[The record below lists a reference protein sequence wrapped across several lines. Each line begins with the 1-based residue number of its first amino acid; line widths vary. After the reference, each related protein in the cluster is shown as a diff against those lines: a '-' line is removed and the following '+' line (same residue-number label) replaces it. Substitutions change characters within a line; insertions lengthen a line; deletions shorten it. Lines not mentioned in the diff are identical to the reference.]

1 MSDYLAVG
9 GVSAV
14 LKALL
19 NTGLSEGGPAT
30 VLVSPPGITNKAPD
44 LIVTGPDEQAQ
55 LNLFMYYAS
64 INPALRNTGLPSM
77 DASGAQLSNP
87 PLAINLHYLVTAYG
101 ANPFDME
108 ILLAFAMQVFHNT
121 PVVPRS
127 VIQSALTALSSG
139 SPSTEQQLISAST
152 LASQI
157 EHIRITPEALTT
169 EEIYRLWTA
178 FQTSYRPTTSYQ
190 VSVVVIQNTNS
201 YQSNLPVQNRSLVAL
216 PSIGPVISGVSPTMV
231 APGQTFTINGSNF
244 LGGAPSNT
252 LVSFD
257 EAAPVPVLTVQ
268 GNCVRVTV
276 PNTLE
281 AGICNVRVTVNVT
294 FPSSATAHP
303 CFASNPVPFQLIPVI
318 QAPSPA
324 PVPPAPLYAATRG
337 GTLTIT
343 VTPPVGNQQTVV
355 VYIGNQAILQ
365 AQGPL
370 GPPSSSTTVTVT
382 VPAAIAVGTYSL
394 RVEVDGAQSQLTQD
408 TNEASPTYG
417 QWLPQV
423 GVSA

>member
-44 LIVTGPDEQAQ
+44 LIVTGPDEPAQ

-64 INPALRNTGLPSM
+64 INPALRNIGLPSM
-77 DASGAQLSNP
+77 NSSGAQLSNP

-101 ANPFDME
+101 ANQFDPE

-121 PVVPRS
+121 PVVPRD
-127 VIQSALTALSSG
+127 VIQSALSALASG
-139 SPSTEQQLISAST
+139 SPSNEQQLISAST

-190 VSVVVIQNTNS
+190 VSVVVIQNTAS
-201 YQSNLPVQNRSLVAL
+201 FQSNLPVQNRSLVAL
-216 PSIGPVISGVSPTMV
+216 PSIGPVISSVSPTLI
-231 APGQTFTINGSNF
+231 APGQTLTISGSSF
-244 LGGAPSNT
+244 LSGAPSNT

-257 EAAPVPVLTVQ
+257 EGTPIAVATVQ
-268 GNCVRVTV
+268 GNLIRVVV
-276 PNTLE
+276 PSNLE
-281 AGICNVRVTVNVT
+281 AGTCNVRVMCNVT

-318 QAPSPA
+318 QTPSPA
-324 PVPPAPLYAATRG
+324 PVPPAPLYSAAQG
-337 GTLTIT
+337 ATLNIT
-343 VTPPVGNQQTVV
+343 VSPAVGNLQTVV
-355 VYIGNQAILQ
+355 VYIGNQAIQ
-365 AQGPL
+365 PVQGPL
-370 GPPSSSTTVTVT
+370 GPPSTSTTVSVT
-382 VPAAIAVGTYSL
+382 VPATIAVGTYPL

-408 TNEASPTYG
+408 TNIASPTYG

-423 GVSA
+423 GVTA